1 VVVEAAAADASD
13 GEVAGVVVASE
24 LGDEAASITTVR
36 VEVDVRPALS
46 VAT

>member
-1 VVVEAAAADASD
+1 VEEVARVEVASVVEASSV
-13 GEVAGVVVASE
+13 GTIEG
-24 LGDEAASITTVR
+24 AASMMTVR